1 MKIINYFVT
10 IVCISFGIAIGFY
23 LLNGYE
29 DKENIKLAN
38 LSSEELIFFK
48 YKEYNTEDEMKKD
61 VMNLNSYI
69 YTKENDKYHVYL
81 AITKNEKNISKIK
94 GFFEKKGYVISE
106 EKIMVSN
113 EHFLKQIENYDLLLQ
128 NTDKEEVI
136 EAIISGVLEKYEEA
150 VREN

>member
-1 MKIINYFVT
+1 MKIINSLMT
-10 IVCISFGIAIGFY
+10 IICISFGVAIGFY

-29 DKENIKLAN
+29 NKENIKLVN
-38 LSSEELIFFK
+38 LSKEELIFFK
-48 YKEYNTEDEMKKD
+48 YKSYSSEDEMKKG

-69 YTKENDKYHVYL
+69 YTKEENQYHVYL

-94 GFFEKKGYVISE
+94 GFFEKKGYVINE
-106 EKIMVSN
+106 EKIMISN
-113 EHFLKQIENYDLLLQ
+113 EHFLKQIDDYDLLLQ

-150 VREN
+150 VHED

>member
-10 IVCISFGIAIGFY
+10 FVCISFGIAIGFY

-29 DKENIKLAN
+29 DKENIKLVN
-38 LSSEELIFFK
+38 LSCEQLIFFK
-48 YKEYNTEDEMKKD
+48 YKEYNNEDEMKKD
-61 VMNLNSYI
+61 VLNLNSYI

>member
-10 IVCISFGIAIGFY
+10 FVCISFGIAIGFY

-29 DKENIKLAN
+29 DKENIKLVN

-48 YKEYNTEDEMKKD
+48 YKEYNNEDEMKKD
-61 VMNLNSYI
+61 VLNLNSYI

>member
-10 IVCISFGIAIGFY
+10 FVCISFGIAIGFY

>member
-81 AITKNEKNISKIK
+81 AITKMKKIFQK
-94 GFFEKKGYVISE
+94 
-106 EKIMVSN
+106 
-113 EHFLKQIENYDLLLQ
+113 
-128 NTDKEEVI
+128 
-136 EAIISGVLEKYEEA
+136 
-150 VREN
+150 

>member
-10 IVCISFGIAIGFY
+10 FVCISFGIAIGFY
-23 LLNGYE
+23 LLNSYE

-48 YKEYNTEDEMKKD
+48 YKEYNNEDEMKKD

-69 YTKENDKYHVYL
+69 YTKENNKYHVYL